1 MHSTSRYVKHWRYR
15 PLALACLLACLLA
28 GHVVRCVTR
37 LPRIRRSRIH
47 HLARPLPGVDRR
59 KWPRVVVD
67 PRSCLSATSRLWI
80 SWVWLL
86 RCDWP
91 ARSARDG
98 LSALEVVIGLA
109 LESCEDIRSAARG
122 GKSAPAIRGIRG
134 IWGIWGIRGI
144 RGISR
149 TKGYMGYIQ
158 SKGVY
163 GVYPHPGGKRGKR
176 GKGGGE
182 GYGGYTG

>member
-1 MHSTSRYVKHWRYR
+1 M
-15 PLALACLLACLLA
+15 ALSPACTCLLACLLA

-109 LESCEDIRSAARG
+109 LESCEDIRSQLAG
-122 GKSAPAIRGIRG
+122 GNRRPHPGKRG
-134 IWGIWGIRGI
+134 IWSIWGIRGI
-144 RGISR
+144 RGMSR
-149 TKGYMGYIQ
+149 ARGYMGYMH

-176 GKGGGE
+176 GKGGGK
-182 GYGGYTG
+182 GYRGYVG

>member
-15 PLALACLLACLLA
+15 PLALACLLA

-98 LSALEVVIGLA
+98 LSALEVAIGLA

-122 GKSAPAIRGIRG
+122 GKSAPASGETG
-134 IWGIWGIRGI
+134 Y
-144 RGISR
+144 
-149 TKGYMGYIQ
+149 TGYMGYTGYTGYVQ

-163 GVYPHPGGKRGKR
+163 GVYA
-176 GKGGGE
+176 
-182 GYGGYTG
+182 